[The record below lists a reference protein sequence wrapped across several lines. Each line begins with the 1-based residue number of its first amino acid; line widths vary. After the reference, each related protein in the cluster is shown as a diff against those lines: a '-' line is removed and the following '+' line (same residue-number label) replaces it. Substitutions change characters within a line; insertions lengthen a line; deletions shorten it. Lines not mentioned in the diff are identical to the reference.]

1 MQEIEDKILAKSFFQ
16 ISIAKFKTNR
26 TLQITSIFVSLI
38 LISIPV
44 YSIYAK
50 YNTSDDEYQ
59 RDLTYI
65 LDGES
70 GSISWT
76 SQSDLELSDDE
87 VFTLTLTNEDFPDE
101 AKNMNI
107 VALFVTI
114 EISDYENDNE
124 ETNGVGCAIDSGED
138 AYDSISGIVSTPNEE
153 SFDFEYDSYGSVYTS
168 FLDDLS
174 DVIMGGFDSP
184 GFITGYTVKEI
195 EKMFQSG
202 DNIVGE
208 YNFEFTGNVE
218 SGDSTFQCERQ
229 DSSITIDYYIELEW
243 FDVELIEF
251 DDDFW

>member
-1 MQEIEDKILAKSFFQ
+1 MQEAEDKILEESFLQKS
-16 ISIAKFKTNR
+16 ISSFKTNS

-44 YSIYAK
+44 YSIYSK
-50 YNTSDDEYQ
+50 YNNLDDEYQ

-65 LDGES
+65 IDGEW
-70 GSISWT
+70 GEISWT
-76 SQSDLELSDDE
+76 SQTNLELNDDE

-107 VALFVTI
+107 IRLYLTI

-138 AYDSISGIVSTPNEE
+138 AYDSISGIVTTPNNEPL
-153 SFDFEYDSYGSVYTS
+153 DFEYDSS
-168 FLDDLS
+168 FTVSSQFFEFPDD
-174 DVIMGGFDSP
+174 IMGGFGTP

-229 DSSITIDYYIELEW
+229 DPSITIDYNIELEW

>member
-1 MQEIEDKILAKSFFQ
+1 MQEAEHKILEGSFLQKS
-16 ISIAKFKTNR
+16 ISSFKTNR
-26 TLQITSIFVSLI
+26 SLQITSIFVSLI

-44 YSIYAK
+44 YSIYSK
-50 YNTSDDEYQ
+50 YNNSDDEYQ
-59 RDLTYI
+59 RDLTYVI
-65 LDGES
+65 DGEW
-70 GSISWT
+70 GGISWI
-76 SQSDLELSDDE
+76 SQNDLELNDDE

-107 VALFVTI
+107 VGLFMMI

-138 AYDSISGIVSTPNEE
+138 AYDSISGIVSTPNNEPL
-153 SFDFEYDSYGSVYTS
+153 DFEYDSSFSVYS
-168 FLDDLS
+168 QFFEFPED
-174 DVIMGGFDSP
+174 IMGGFGSP

-195 EKMFQSG
+195 EKMFHTG

-229 DSSITIDYYIELEW
+229 DPSITIDYYIELEW

>member
-1 MQEIEDKILAKSFFQ
+1 MQEAEDKILEESFLQKS
-16 ISIAKFKTNR
+16 ISSFKTNR

-44 YSIYAK
+44 YSIYSK
-50 YNTSDDEYQ
+50 YNNSDEYQ

-65 LDGES
+65 IGGEG

-76 SQSDLELSDDE
+76 SQNDLELSDDE
-87 VFTLTLTNEDFPDE
+87 VFTLTLTDEDFPDE

-107 VALFVTI
+107 VGLY
-114 EISDYENDNE
+114 ISVDIIDYANDNE
-124 ETNGVGCAIDSGED
+124 ETNGAGCAIDSGED
-138 AYDSISGIVSTPNEE
+138 AYDSISGIVSTPNNEPL
-153 SFDFEYDSYGSVYTS
+153 DFEYESS
-168 FLDDLS
+168 FYIYSQLFELPED
-174 DVIMGGFDSP
+174 IMGGFSSA

-195 EKMFQSG
+195 EEMFQTG

-229 DSSITIDYYIELEW
+229 DSSITIDYYIDLEW
-243 FDVELIEF
+243 YDVEVIEF